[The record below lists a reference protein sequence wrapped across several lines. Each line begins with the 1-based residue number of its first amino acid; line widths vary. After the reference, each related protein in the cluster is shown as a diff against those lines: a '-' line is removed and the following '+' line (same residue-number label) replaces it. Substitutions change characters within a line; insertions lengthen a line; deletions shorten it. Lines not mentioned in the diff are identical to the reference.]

1 MSGTLTSDFCTLI
14 SDTLTMANLL
24 DIRRRIK
31 SVKNTQQ
38 ITKAMKM
45 VSAAKLK
52 RAQDRVVAARPF
64 ATKMTEV
71 LTELAAHTDED
82 FHHPLLDARGDERYL
97 VVLVTADKGLA
108 GAFNANLIKATQAF
122 INEHAGRRLE
132 LLAVG
137 RKGRDFFRRRPIQI
151 VGEYVGLTGKG
162 RVDYSEALGV
172 ARDVMRRFTEDE
184 GIDKVFLVFNE
195 FRSVMSQRVVVEQIL
210 PVSRVEEGA
219 EEEASAPPREQSFAG
234 YVYEQPPEEIFSQLL
249 PRLIET
255 QVYRALLES
264 VASEQGARMT
274 AMDSASKNAGELIQT
289 LTLNMNRIRQASI
302 TREII
307 EIVSGASAL

>member
-1 MSGTLTSDFCTLI
+1 
-14 SDTLTMANLL
+14 MANLL

-52 RAQDRVVAARPF
+52 RAQERAVSARPF
-64 ATKMTEV
+64 ATKMAEV
-71 LTELAAHTDED
+71 LTGLATHAGED

-97 VVLVTADKGLA
+97 LVLVTADKGLA
-108 GAFNANLIKATQAF
+108 GAFNANLTKAAQAF
-122 INEHAGRRLE
+122 INEHADKSVGI
-132 LLAVG
+132 LAVG
-137 RKGRDFFRRRPIQI
+137 RKGRDFFRRRGVEI
-151 VGEYVGLTGKG
+151 VGEYIGLTGKG
-162 RVDYSEALGV
+162 RIDHAEALEV

-184 GIDKVFLVFNE
+184 RIDKVFVVFNE
-195 FRSVMSQRVVVEQIL
+195 FRSVISQRVVVEQIL
-210 PVSRVEEGA
+210 PVARAEAEGVEEG
-219 EEEASAPPREQSFAG
+219 EAAAPNLVG
-234 YVYEQPPEEIFSQLL
+234 YVYEQPPAEIFSQLL
-249 PRLIET
+249 PRLVET
-255 QVYRALLES
+255 QIYRALLES

-274 AMDSASKNAGELIQT
+274 AMDSASKNAGELIQS

-307 EIVSGASAL
+307 EIVSGAAAAQ